1 MISKILNH
9 MKNVQNKNKLQVK
22 SLVSNVKFFFI
33 RDFMFVIKESYIGI
47 IVFNFIIH
55 VCLGCFQS
63 VFSTIYRVSVL
74 FFILAVMIL
83 YVVLF
88 SKSSKTNKFTELQ
101 KSKINSEALT
111 QTWSKLNQIVVK
123 ILLMLVSYFIQL
135 YFQLKFKLFNVEPAL
150 AVASSQMM
158 QGCFM
163 FLLAAMMTYFA
174 YQSQLFRIAY
184 ENKML

>member
-1 MISKILNH
+1 MIIKILNYV
-9 MKNVQNKNKLQVK
+9 KNIQNKNKLQMK

-47 IVFNFIIH
+47 IVFNLIIH
-55 VCLGCFQS
+55 VCLGYFQS
-63 VFSTIYRVSVL
+63 IFSTIYRVSIL
-74 FFILAVMIL
+74 FFILSVMIL

-88 SKSSKTNKFTELQ
+88 SKSSKTNEFTELQ
-101 KSKINSEALT
+101 KSKINSEALA
-111 QTWSKLNQIVVK
+111 QTWSKWNQVVVK

-135 YFQLKFKLFNVEPAL
+135 YFQLNFKLFNIEPAL
-150 AVASSQMM
+150 AMASHEMM

-174 YQSQLFRIAY
+174 YQSQLFKIAY
-184 ENKML
+184 ENKMF